1 MYVQM
6 EDRRLKIVVFGTH
19 GAGKSTFIQ
28 CLDPQSRHIEA
39 LEDDSPTTVS
49 MDFVKVVLFRHVVY
63 LFGTPGQER
72 FEFVRNILSRGMD
85 GAIIVVDATRGVDE
99 NTYNLCVW
107 LKGKAIPFAVM
118 ANKCDCEGADPRGV
132 AAHLDGATV
141 HAVSARVGTNVI
153 PALETFVRGLLPK
166 EALIP

>member
-28 CLDPQSRHIEA
+28 CLDPESRHIEA
-39 LEDDSPTTVS
+39 LEADAPTTIS
-49 MDFVKVVLFRHVVY
+49 MDFGRVHLFRYTIY

-72 FEFVRNILSRGMD
+72 FEFVRTILSRGMD
-85 GAIIVVDATRGVDE
+85 GAIVVVDSTTGVDE

-107 LKGKAIPFAVM
+107 LKGKGIPFAVM
-118 ANKCDCEGADPRGV
+118 ANKCDCPGADPAGV
-132 AAHLDGATV
+132 AAHLDGAMV
-141 HAVSARVGTNVI
+141 HPISAHDGTNVR
-153 PALETFVRGLLPK
+153 PALETFVRGLLSP

>member
-19 GAGKSTFIQ
+19 GAGKSTFIR

-39 LEDDSPTTVS
+39 LEDDSPTTIS
-49 MDFVKVVLFRHVVY
+49 MDFGRVVLFRRVIY

-72 FEFVRNILSRGMD
+72 FEFVRTILSRGMD
-85 GAIIVVDATRGVDE
+85 GAIVVVDSTAGVDE

-107 LKGKAIPFAVM
+107 LKGQGIPYTVM
-118 ANKCDCEGADPRGV
+118 ANKCDCEGADPQGV
-132 AAHLDGATV
+132 AAELDGATV
-141 HAVSARVGTNVI
+141 HPVSARDGTNVL
-153 PALETFVRGLLPK
+153 PALETFVRGLLPA
-166 EALIP
+166 EARIP